1 MGVEEV
7 QLPSTPPL
15 ADEAVFTA
23 SEDRKQGSELT
34 DVSDQL
40 RQCQSD
46 GDALLASTTYSQMHG
61 LLLK

>member
-7 QLPSTPPL
+7 QLTSTPPL
-15 ADEAVFTA
+15 ADEAHFTA

-34 DVSDQL
+34 DESDH
-40 RQCQSD
+40 QCQSD
-46 GDALLASTTYSQMHG
+46 GDALLESTTYTQMHG